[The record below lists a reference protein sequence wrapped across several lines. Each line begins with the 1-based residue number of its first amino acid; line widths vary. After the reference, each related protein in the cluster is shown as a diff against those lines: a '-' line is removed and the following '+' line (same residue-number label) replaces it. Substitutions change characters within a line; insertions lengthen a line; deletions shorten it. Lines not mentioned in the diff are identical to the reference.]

1 MKLTVLIESDGDTL
15 DVHAISRSTE
25 PVEQEDV
32 LDAILSA
39 AVEVGQRVGVSPGSL
54 QAAIAEMWRT
64 D

>member
-1 MKLTVLIESDGDTL
+1 MKLTVLIESDGDML
-15 DVHAISRSTE
+15 DIHAMSRSTV
-25 PVEQEDV
+25 PAEQEDV

-39 AVEVGQRVGVSPGSL
+39 AVEVGQRVGVSLDSL